1 MNPEIAHP
9 PFAEAQ
15 PAQRNKLAA
24 AAEAARRIEEG
35 NRTKA
40 AAMLGPSTLN
50 LGGLLPRH
58 ARYRGSHPAL
68 VVGGRT
74 LTFRELNVYVNR
86 LANALLAAGLKKGDK
101 FATILPNCL
110 ELMASYWAAAKTGL
124 VIVPVSPLLLATGLQ
139 TLLRDSDTRLVIGD
153 PAFAESWA
161 DIRGELPAIETAVL
175 VGDAPGVGMIPFHR
189 FAAEASGGEPPDV
202 HLTGDDVF
210 NIMYSSGT
218 TGLPKGIVHT
228 HFVRSMYCTLFAHAW
243 RMTPESVV
251 LHAGSIVFNGCML
264 DLMPWMFIGGTYIL
278 HESFKP
284 ERVIEDIER
293 WKVTHAVMVPAQIIA
308 ILQSPAFEPGKLT
321 SLEMIHNVGAPLHVE
336 HKRILNEVLPGRFYE
351 LYGLTEGFV
360 TILDKRDSVR
370 KLGSVG
376 CPSPFFE
383 IRILRPDGSECGTGE
398 VGEICGRGPI
408 LMHGYYKQPELTR
421 TAMADGLLH
430 TGDAGYLDEDGYLF
444 LVDRIKD
451 MIISGGV
458 NVYPHDVEEVVIRHP
473 AVRETAVFGAPD
485 EKWGEV
491 PIAAVVA
498 KEGASIDRE
507 ELIAWTNARV
517 DAKFQRIHDIV
528 IYQEFP
534 RNAAGKTL
542 KREMRTRFAATRLP
556 G

>member
-1 MNPEIAHP
+1 MNDVGGL
-9 PFAEAQ
+9 
-15 PAQRNKLAA
+15 RSLGLA
-24 AAEAARRIEEG
+24 
-35 NRTKA
+35 
-40 AAMLGPSTLN
+40 TLN
-50 LGGLLPRH
+50 LGSLLRRQ

-68 VVGGRT
+68 VVGART
-74 LTFRELNVYVNR
+74 LTFRELNAYVNG
-86 LANALLAAGLKKGDK
+86 LANSLLGAGLRKGDK

-124 VIVPVSPLLLATGLQ
+124 VIVPVSPLLQATGLQ

-153 PAFAESWA
+153 AVFGKSWLR
-161 DIRGELPAIETAVL
+161 IRGELPLVETAVL
-175 VGDAPGVGMIPFHR
+175 VGDVPVEGMIHFER
-189 FAAEASGGEPPDV
+189 FIADASVEEPPDPR
-202 HLTGDDVF
+202 LNGDDVF

-228 HFVRSMYCTLFAHAW
+228 HFVRSMYCTLFSQAW

-278 HESFKP
+278 HESFKA
-284 ERVIEDIER
+284 EKVIEDIAR
-293 WKVTHAVMVPAQIIA
+293 FKVTHAVMVPAQIIA
-308 ILQSPAFEPGKLT
+308 ILQSPAFQPAKLM

-336 HKRILNEVLPGRFYE
+336 HKKILNEVLPGRFYE

-360 TILDKRDSVR
+360 TILDKHDSVR

-383 IRILRPDGSECGTGE
+383 LRILRPDGSECATAE
-398 VGEICGRGPI
+398 VGEICGSGPI
-408 LMHGYYKQPELTR
+408 LMAGYYKQPELTSK
-421 TAMADGLLH
+421 AMSDGLLH

-458 NVYPHDVEEVVIRHP
+458 NVYPRDIEEVIVRHP

-491 PIAAVVA
+491 PIAAVVPRQ
-498 KEGASIDRE
+498 GATIDRQ
-507 ELIAWTNARV
+507 ELIDWTNARV
-517 DAKFQRIHDIV
+517 DAKFQRIHDVV
-528 IYQEFP
+528 IYETFP
-534 RNAAGKTL
+534 HNAADKTL
-542 KREMRTRFAATRLP
+542 KREMRATFAAAHRIA
-556 G
+556 

>member
-1 MNPEIAHP
+1 
-9 PFAEAQ
+9 
-15 PAQRNKLAA
+15 
-24 AAEAARRIEEG
+24 
-35 NRTKA
+35 
-40 AAMLGPSTLN
+40 LN

-58 ARYRGSHPAL
+58 AKYRGGHPAL

-74 LTFRELNVYVNR
+74 LTFRELNLYVNQ
-86 LANALLAAGLKKGDK
+86 LANGLLRAGLGKGDK
-101 FATILPNCL
+101 FATVLPNCL

-124 VIVPVSPLLLATGLQ
+124 VIVPVSPLLQASGLL
-139 TLLRDSDTRLVIGD
+139 TLLRDCDARLVIGD
-153 PAFAESWA
+153 PAFARSWV
-161 DIRGELPAIETAVL
+161 DISGDLPAIKTAVL
-175 VGDAPGVGMIPFHR
+175 VGAAPDDRMIPFER
-189 FAAEASGGEPPDV
+189 FVAAASGGEPPDPR
-202 HLTGDDVF
+202 LTGDDVF

-228 HFVRSMYCTLFAHAW
+228 HFVRAMYCTLFSTAW

-264 DLMPWMFIGGTYIL
+264 DLMPWMYLGGTYIL
-278 HESFKP
+278 HERFEA
-284 ERVIEDIER
+284 ERVIEDIAR

-336 HKRILNEVLPGRFYE
+336 YKRILNEALPGRFYE

-360 TILDKRDSVR
+360 TILDKHDSVR

-383 IRILRPDGSECGTGE
+383 LRILRPDGSECATGE

-408 LMHGYYKQPELTR
+408 LMPGYYKQPELTSK
-421 TAMADGLLH
+421 ALADGLLH

-458 NVYPHDVEEVVIRHP
+458 NVYPCDIEEVIARHP
-473 AVRETAVFGAPD
+473 AVGEVAVFGARD
-485 EKWGEV
+485 ERWGEV
-491 PIAAVVA
+491 PIAAVVP
-498 KEGASIDRE
+498 KRGASIDRQ
-507 ELIAWTNARV
+507 ELMAWTNARV
-517 DAKFQRIHDIV
+517 NARFQRLHDV
-528 IYQEFP
+528 VLYDEFP

-542 KREMRTRFAATRLP
+542 KREMRAAFCSSSRTP
-556 G
+556 